1 MPPKTQ
7 ASLPDFLL
15 DLWKPIVHSPFFIYN
30 SVFGDICKVI
40 FFMILF
46 MILLELCYC
55 YCYAVN
61 VIVALN
67 KQVLL
72 QQWGKGVALNS
83 GTVVEKQKTQK
94 PKREKILL
102 KSMC

>member
-7 ASLPDFLL
+7 ASLRDFLL

-40 FFMILF
+40 CFMILF
-46 MILLELCYC
+46 MILLELS

-72 QQWGKGVALNS
+72 QQWGEGVALNS